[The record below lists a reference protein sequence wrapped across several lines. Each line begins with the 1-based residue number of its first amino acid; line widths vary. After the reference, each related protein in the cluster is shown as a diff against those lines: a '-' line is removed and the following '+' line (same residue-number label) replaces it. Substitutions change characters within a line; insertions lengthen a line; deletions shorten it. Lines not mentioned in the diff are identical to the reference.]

1 MGMHARVMRVELGDV
16 DRGIA
21 FVRDQIVPAARQQ
34 PGIVAA
40 YWLMDRANGH
50 GLAVTI
56 WDSEDAMLA
65 GDAAAREASRTEA
78 KDGTVEAATLEV
90 YEVVAHL

>member
-21 FVRDQIVPAARQQ
+21 YVRDRVVPSARRQ

-40 YWLMDRANGH
+40 YWLLDRASGH

-56 WDSEDAMLA
+56 WDSEDAMVA
-65 GDAAAREASRTEA
+65 ADAVAREAARTEKQEGA
-78 KDGTVEAATLEV
+78 VEAAALEL
-90 YEVVAHL
+90 YEVIAHL